1 MMRPRCFIFFTAL
14 AFIVALGSTLA
25 AAPKEHLMLGP
36 YDYEES
42 GAKVPRFFLI
52 DEVRCRTQAEL
63 KQAAAKLPPG
73 SRLVWRQGDADPPS
87 MIELGFPPMTIL
99 GFKNFCALHDVQ
111 FSVRIQR

>member
-1 MMRPRCFIFFTAL
+1 MRPRGFILFAAL
-14 AFIVALGSTLA
+14 AFIVALCSILA
-25 AAPKEHLMLGP
+25 AAPKEHMMLGP

-42 GAKVPRFFLI
+42 GPKVPRFFLI

-99 GFKNFCALHDVQ
+99 GFKNFCALHHVQ

>member
-1 MMRPRCFIFFTAL
+1 MRPRRFILFAAL

-25 AAPKEHLMLGP
+25 AAPKEHMMLGP
-36 YDYEES
+36 YDHEES
-42 GAKVPRFFLI
+42 GLKVPRFLLI

-87 MIELGFPPMTIL
+87 MIELGFPPIEIL
-99 GFKNFCALHDVQ
+99 GLNKLTTPPH
-111 FSVRIQR
+111 